1 MEAETV
7 RRIET
12 AVDGAA
18 SAMFAAAVGGAAYV
32 LLNGG
37 ASGAAVVAETAM
49 AAAAALLLGFGLL
62 RRVGPRIPPAPVPIF
77 DVRAIEP
84 MPEAAPADEA
94 LLLDDVLA
102 ELGPDSRVV
111 RLFDRAAMPSPGE
124 LKARIDRHLDGD
136 RDADAPAGDASQ
148 ALHDALAE
156 LRRSLR

>member
-49 AAAAALLLGFGLL
+49 AAAALLLGFGLL

>member
-1 MEAETV
+1 MDAETV

-49 AAAAALLLGFGLL
+49 AAAALLLGFGLL